1 MAKLLSSL
9 PSGTK
14 VKDTLTT
21 YNGKPILFTIMEHN
35 HAGDPDNSTALVTS
49 NIITLKCFDAIE
61 SGNSDSNRKQYG
73 NNRYLYSNIKQW
85 LNSDKAA
92 GQWYAAQHSA
102 DAAPTNANV
111 WTNYNEY
118 DQEAGFLTN
127 FSEQMKAELL
137 TVTKRVAKNTVT
149 DGGGY
154 EDVTQKI
161 FLLSNTEV
169 GLANENSIA
178 EGSIYELF
186 NTSSNRLAY
195 PTAEA
200 VAKSEYTDTNLTAS
214 KPWWWW
220 LRTPSASDSCD
231 ARIVRTGGSLGNDF
245 AYYGNSGVRPACV
258 VSSSI
263 LVSDTADT
271 DGAYTI
277 IWNAPPTI
285 TTDSDD
291 LGDRNSHFDVS
302 FSINDADGDSVSA
315 RVILDGEDDILQE
328 IASVVLGRE
337 YTQAISFQKL
347 SSLDD
352 GNHAIKIE
360 ATDSHGNES
369 VKTVVFKKVSTT
381 VTISGSDADL
391 GNVWNPIEY
400 KYSFADSDGG
410 TITLSEYI
418 DGELVRSIADAPQ
431 NVETTFDL
439 NSWNSLEIEKE
450 HTIKISC
457 IASGGGESERIIK
470 FTKIADKLSFEI
482 RPIETDA
489 PAEEILVKLNYEKA
503 GNPSVKV
510 EVTNAAFNYNDAA
523 EDGELEGTESGV
535 PWEDAT
541 NEVLAG
547 KSYKFTNTAFSSDK
561 YGVAVKVT
569 ITKNDSTERVYVTG
583 LGVSFN

>member
-92 GQWYAAQHSA
+92 GEWYAAQHSA

-200 VAKSEYTDTNLTAS
+200 VAKSEYTNDGLAAS

-220 LRTPSASDSCD
+220 LRTPYASYSCY
-231 ARIVRTGGSLGNDF
+231 ARSVHADGSLGGDG
-245 AYYGNSGVRPACV
+245 AYNGHYGFRPACV

-285 TTDSDD
+285 ETDSDN
-291 LGDRNSHFDVS
+291 LGDKNAPFNLNYT
-302 FSINDADGDSVSA
+302 ITDADNDEVTA
-315 RVILDGEDDILQE
+315 KVTLDEEVVQTLDT
-328 IASVVLGRE
+328 VVLGYGYKVSISGTKINSLSVGSHTFTIWARDSYGNE
-337 YTQAISFQKL
+337 NTKTVTFNKVNSSIAISGVD
-347 SSLDD
+347 SNV
-352 GNHAIKIE
+352 GNKWQPFNV
-360 ATDSHGNES
+360 TYQVNDSE
-369 VKTVVFKKVSTT
+369 FKS
-381 VTISGSDADL
+381 I
-391 GNVWNPIEY
+391 
-400 KYSFADSDGG
+400 
-410 TITLSEYI
+410 TITEYI
-418 DGELVRSIADAPQ
+418 DDEAVRTIEEAPQ
-431 NVETTFDL
+431 SENITFDL
-439 NSWNSLEIEKE
+439 SSFDTLENEKT
-450 HTIKISC
+450 HKLTIKAVNSDG
-457 IASGGGESERIIK
+457 AESYRYIE
-470 FTKIADKLSFEI
+470 FVKLYKELKFEI
-482 RPIETDA
+482 KAVETDA
-489 PAEEILVKLNYEKA
+489 PAEKIMVNLDYDKTGEPDV
-503 GNPSVKV
+503 VV
-510 EVTNAAFNYNDAA
+510 EVTNCAYNAQ
-523 EDGELEGTESGV
+523 V
-535 PWEDAT
+535 VWEDAT
-541 NEVLAG
+541 EAFKNKEAYHFTNEV
-547 KSYKFTNTAFSSDK
+547 FDDNRC
-561 YGVAVKVT
+561 GVSVRITV
-569 ITKNDSTERVYVTG
+569 TKNSNTERVYVFAIG
-583 LGVSFN
+583 YNFD